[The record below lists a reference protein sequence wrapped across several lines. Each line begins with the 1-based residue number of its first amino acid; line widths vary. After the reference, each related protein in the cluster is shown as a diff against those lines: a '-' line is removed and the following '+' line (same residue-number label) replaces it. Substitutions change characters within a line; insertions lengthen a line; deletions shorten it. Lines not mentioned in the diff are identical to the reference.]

1 MGWIRRDVTG
11 RLCGKLVLLW
21 CGLSMGVAFVAT
33 PAKFLAPSLS
43 LDVALD
49 VGRETFRIY
58 NAAEMMLG
66 LCAVLLAAS
75 SAARRRWLAWLAAPL
90 VIVLMER
97 LVLLPGLDARTVM
110 VQRGTA
116 PAGSWLHELYIWAE
130 VVKLAVLLAAGLSF
144 DPTRLRL
151 RPPGFRLSSWMAIR
165 PRLEP

>member
-21 CGLSMGVAFVAT
+21 SGLSIGVAFVAT

-43 LDVALD
+43 LPVALD
-49 VGRETFRIY
+49 VGRETFQIY
-58 NAAEMMLG
+58 NAVEMALG
-66 LCAVLLAAS
+66 VCVLVLAAS

-90 VIVLMER
+90 LIVLVER
-97 LVLLPGLDARTVM
+97 LVLLPGLDARTIM
-110 VQRGTA
+110 VQRGAA

-151 RPPGFRLSSWMAIR
+151 RPPRFRLSSWVAMR